1 LSLSDRGELAVPFT
15 LTQFNA
21 KCGTDPYSDHCLH
34 GVLYWLELFVARKV
48 LLVDDEPLMLE
59 VVADMLGDLGCE
71 VMTAN
76 NGQEALEK
84 LSAESRI
91 EILITDINMPG
102 MDGYELAETAMLRR
116 TQLKVILLS
125 GRENNTHGFPLIRKP
140 FLRGDLERTMA
151 ANAGLR

>member
-1 LSLSDRGELAVPFT
+1 M
-15 LTQFNA
+15 
-21 KCGTDPYSDHCLH
+21 
-34 GVLYWLELFVARKV
+34 ARKV

-116 TQLKVILLS
+116 SQLKVILLS

-151 ANAGLR
+151 ANTGLR